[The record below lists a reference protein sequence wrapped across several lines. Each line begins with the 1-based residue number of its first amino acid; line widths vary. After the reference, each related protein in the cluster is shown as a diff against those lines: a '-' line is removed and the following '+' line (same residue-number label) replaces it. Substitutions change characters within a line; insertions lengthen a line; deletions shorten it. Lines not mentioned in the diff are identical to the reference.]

1 HAAAAPRITSPLG
14 PVQVEGTV
22 VSAEPVERGW
32 RLLLEAPAVQGLAA
46 ERTPLRLRISV
57 RTRPP
62 DPGRQV
68 RLRAMLMPLPGPAS
82 PGGYDF
88 QRRAWFERLG
98 GVGYSLGPVQAVEPV
113 GLKATDW
120 GHRAEAMR
128 QAIDRRIQLSI
139 AGSEKG
145 DARSAL
151 ASALITGMRGA
162 VP

>member
-1 HAAAAPRITSPLG
+1 
-14 PVQVEGTV
+14 
-22 VSAEPVERGW
+22 
-32 RLLLEAPAVQGLAA
+32 
-46 ERTPLRLRISV
+46 
-57 RTRPP
+57 
-62 DPGRQV
+62 
-68 RLRAMLMPLPGPAS
+68 
-82 PGGYDF
+82 F

-162 VP
+162 VPEEIDAAMRNSGLAHLLSISGLHLSLVAGLVFFV